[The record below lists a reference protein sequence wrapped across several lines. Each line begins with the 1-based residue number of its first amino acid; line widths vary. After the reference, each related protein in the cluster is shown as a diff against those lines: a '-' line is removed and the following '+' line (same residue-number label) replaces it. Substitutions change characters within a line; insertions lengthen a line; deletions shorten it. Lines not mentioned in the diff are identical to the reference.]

1 MPCRFSVSSGF
12 STIDSDWWDP
22 EPAQAVAYLTRLF
35 EEPEPPLYWFT
46 DAQIAQGLTYLVS
59 TSATGDKCWLYA
71 PEVPIAERIR
81 CVDAVAPLFAKLF
94 LPRCTPHLSH
104 LSEPVTG
111 PVEYRVLHV
120 VGRISMHRA
129 AGRPALSHAA
139 PARPASDGAHP
150 DPGIDRLPGKRI
162 ARARPL
168 AASLSRRGDRDHR
181 PFSEKRRR
189 PRRKACRLREIGP
202 LRLRAL
208 ITPGRAGTE
217 KSRNG
222 VVGKALHPEGGI

>member
-1 MPCRFSVSSGF
+1 MRLQALSFEDWIEHAFSHAVPF
-12 STIDSDWWDP
+12 QRQQWFFDIDSDWWDP

-81 CVDAVAPLFAKLF
+81 CVDAVASLFAKLF

-111 PVEYRVLHV
+111 PLNIVCYMWWDEFPCIALPGDPHYHTLHRHALQAMERVLTLES
-120 VGRISMHRA
+120 IACQES
-129 AGRPALSHAA
+129 ALH
-139 PARPASDGAHP
+139 GLGHWQHQCP
-150 DPGIDRLPGKRI
+150 DAVTAIIDRFLKNATGRD
-162 ARARPL
+162 ARLVAYAKSARCGCVL
-168 AASLSRRGDRDHR
+168 
-181 PFSEKRRR
+181 
-189 PRRKACRLREIGP
+189 
-202 LRLRAL
+202 
-208 ITPGRAGTE
+208 
-217 KSRNG
+217 
-222 VVGKALHPEGGI
+222 

>member
-12 STIDSDWWDP
+12 STSTSDWWDP
-22 EPAQAVAYLTRLF
+22 EPAQAVAYLTHLF

-71 PEVPIAERIR
+71 PEVPITERIR
-81 CVDAVAPLFAKLF
+81 CVDAVASLFAKLF

-104 LSEPVTG
+104 LREPVTG
-111 PVEYRVLHV
+111 PLNIVCYMWWDEFPCIALPGDPHYHTLHRHALQAMERVLTLEIH
-120 VGRISMHRA
+120 
-129 AGRPALSHAA
+129 
-139 PARPASDGAHP
+139 
-150 DPGIDRLPGKRI
+150 RLPGKRI

-181 PFSEKRRR
+181 PFSERRHR
-189 PRRKACRLREIGP
+189 SRRKACRLCEIGP
-202 LRLRAL
+202 LRLRAVT
-208 ITPGRAGTE
+208 TPGRAVR
-217 KSRNG
+217 K
-222 VVGKALHPEGGI
+222 KAAMAW